1 MARAPRQRA
10 PPPASRTGD
19 NEQVSV
25 QNDLFSGTRVVERVV
40 AGSGST
46 VRMRLEPAG
55 EGRVRILEYYRR
67 RRGEARFRR
76 APGEENREV
85 PYARLGLEAGFEDL
99 FGPAGGPAPVP

>member
-1 MARAPRQRA
+1 
-10 PPPASRTGD
+10 
-19 NEQVSV
+19 VSV

-55 EGRVRILEYYRR
+55 EGRVRIVEYFRR

-85 PYARLGLEAGFEDL
+85 PYARLGLEPAFEEL
-99 FGPAGGPAPVP
+99 FDRPGGPAPVR